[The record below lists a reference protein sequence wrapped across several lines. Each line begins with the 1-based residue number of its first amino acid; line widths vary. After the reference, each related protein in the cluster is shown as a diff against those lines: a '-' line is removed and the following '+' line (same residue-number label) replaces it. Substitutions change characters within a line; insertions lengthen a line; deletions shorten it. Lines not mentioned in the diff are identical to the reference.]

1 MDPLSAI
8 GLGVSFVS
16 SVFGGI
22 GAGKAKRAAR
32 RREKAAAANLM
43 ALEANRADIPDFAG
57 DLANPYANLQVA
69 TQASEMQAE
78 QQDISL
84 ASTLDTLRAT
94 GAGAGG
100 ATALARAASQS
111 KRGVSAQIEKQEAR
125 NAQLRAQG
133 EMQTAQMRQRGE
145 MANFQAIT
153 ARENQQLNR
162 QASIQS
168 SASQQAAA
176 YGGQQSAMLGQAIGA
191 VGSFAAAGGFGTGK
205 DSSGVRNISGKEI
218 KQTEKFNNSINADIN
233 NFDQSSL
240 DSAMNDINQFEY
252 GQEDASIQR
261 SINAMQQPNFGN
273 LQNPLT
279 GGFGG
284 NFNPIPGFNQDYM
297 SSFTNFRLPR
307 Y

>member
-1 MDPLSAI
+1 MAIDPLSAI
-8 GLGVSFVS
+8 GLGVSLVS

-32 RREKAAAANLM
+32 RKERAAKANLM

-69 TQASEMQAE
+69 TQASQMQAE

-111 KRGVSAQIEKQEAR
+111 KRGVSAQIEQQEAR

-145 MANFQAIT
+145 MATFQATT

-191 VGSFAAAGGFGTGK
+191 VGSFAAAGGFGAEGPFAKTNATNPPAIVK
-205 DSSGVRNISGKEI
+205 TP
-218 KQTEKFNNSINADIN
+218 TETLIE
-233 NFDQSSL
+233 
-240 DSAMNDINQFEY
+240 NQFKP
-252 GQEDASIQR
+252 DPN
-261 SINAMQQPNFGN
+261 INMSSNPISPYTAPNFGN

-284 NFNPIPGFNQDYM
+284 SFNPIPGFNQDYM

-307 Y
+307 